1 MHDFMLRPLR
11 ADSLLPIEVAADS
24 MPVTLGRRHKGVP
37 DEPRFR
43 AIHRQHCSIQ
53 ATQEGLKATQLG
65 ATPLARK
72 RGFQLTTS
80 SFSGD
85 TLLLLAGDELHLL
98 HPTHSSAAVGCVY
111 VVGAGAGGQADAPAS
126 SERPRPAPVHPG
138 GAVEDDSL
146 EVTCGRRLVIKGRG
160 GVVQEVEEGSS
171 GTPDVL
177 VLFDNGEE
185 DLISYAGALRAVRAA
200 RLLPARAP
208 AAAAAV
214 APNPALAAAPM
225 AAPAPAPRGEA
236 KHSSGSKGKGLKEA
250 RAAGAEEE
258 DEDKPLRA
266 PKQAKKGK
274 GPKLGVVLD
283 TKPEAGQK
291 AQGTTEGTKAL
302 GTTAFGTTA
311 LGTKALGTKEA
322 ALRTLDKGAAAK
334 KRPRVPGQENTA
346 GQVEAE
352 AGEACCSPAVVPSA
366 PREKS
371 AKAEA
376 KARARED
383 KLDRDEAKANDEAEA
398 KPASGGR
405 VAAAPELT
413 HDAAGQRGPP
423 EPMEA
428 LPARPDPP
436 AVPPKA
442 AALPP
447 PPPPPPA
454 PPPPPPAPTPHASE
468 PVPAAS
474 KPAAE
479 MIDLM
484 AADLG
489 WQPLPPPPPRPA
501 APKPQPAPAAGAI
514 IDLMAAAPPP
524 MPAAAGVIDLMTAA
538 ELQVVAA
545 PAAPKPT
552 NTSPFAEAVAAANP
566 AAYAAAA
573 ATLLAKVAAA
583 AAADPIDSADPAA
596 AAAAAAAATKARG
609 AAAAA
614 AAFAAPPTSA
624 GLGGEAE
631 LEVDG
636 DEELEEVFESYRPP

>member
-1 MHDFMLRPLR
+1 MLRPLR

-24 MPVTLGRRHKGVP
+24 SPVTLGRRHKGVP

-126 SERPRPAPVHPG
+126 SERPRPAPVQPG

-208 AAAAAV
+208 ATAAAA
-214 APNPALAAAPM
+214 AANPAPAAAPM
-225 AAPAPAPRGEA
+225 AAPAPALRGEA

-283 TKPEAGQK
+283 TKPEAGQR
-291 AQGTTEGTKAL
+291 APQGTTEGTAAL
-302 GTTAFGTTA
+302 GTT
-311 LGTKALGTKEA
+311 ALGTKEA

-413 HDAAGQRGPP
+413 HDAAGQRGPA

-447 PPPPPPA
+447 PPPPA
-454 PPPPPPAPTPHASE
+454 PPPPAPAPTPRASE

-474 KPAAE
+474 KPAASEPAAE

-489 WQPLPPPPPRPA
+489 WQPPPPPRPA
-501 APKPQPAPAAGAI
+501 APMPQPAPAAGAI

-552 NTSPFAEAVAAANP
+552 STSPFAEAVAAANP

-573 ATLLAKVAAA
+573 ATLLAK
-583 AAADPIDSADPAA
+583 
-596 AAAAAAAATKARG
+596 
-609 AAAAA
+609 
-614 AAFAAPPTSA
+614 
-624 GLGGEAE
+624 
-631 LEVDG
+631 
-636 DEELEEVFESYRPP
+636 